1 MIGPKLS
8 QPPLAPVRSNRYA
21 GYETVDKGDQGGNVA
36 EPRDRGRSW
45 WTIAAFTLIIAVN
58 IGDGIDDG
66 FSVWNWILIALG
78 VVFIVQAASRLRT

>member
-1 MIGPKLS
+1 LS
-8 QPPLAPVRSNRYA
+8 GAVA
-21 GYETVDKGDQGGNVA
+21 GYETVDRSDQGGNVA
-36 EPRDRGRSW
+36 EAHHRGRSW

-66 FSVWNWILIALG
+66 FSIWNWILIALG

>member
-1 MIGPKLS
+1 
-8 QPPLAPVRSNRYA
+8 
-21 GYETVDKGDQGGNVA
+21 VA
-36 EPRDRGRSW
+36 ESHHRSRSW
-45 WTIAAFTLIIAVN
+45 ATIAAFALIIAVN

>member
-1 MIGPKLS
+1 M
-8 QPPLAPVRSNRYA
+8 
-21 GYETVDKGDQGGNVA
+21 A
-36 EPRDRGRSW
+36 ESHHRGRSW

>member
-1 MIGPKLS
+1 M
-8 QPPLAPVRSNRYA
+8 
-21 GYETVDKGDQGGNVA
+21 A
-36 EPRDRGRSW
+36 ESHHRGRQW
-45 WTIAAFTLIIAVN
+45 ATVAAFTLIIAVN